1 MIKEETMVTRN
12 MMTIEEELNNE
23 RDTTLIQ
30 IHMNV
35 IEDTDIDNLSDMKK
49 KDIEIE
55 VEIIKGSINVQT
67 IATKVVCSTFQM
79 KVIIEKIDE
88 IKKNG
93 HVRQKNTIE
102 LKKKM
107 VNVHQREIKKFQIHQ
122 ENVTNLQL
130 ISLIRTKMKNLS
142 KKRNHALNRLEFLQN
157 ILTK

>member
-55 VEIIKGSINVQT
+55 VEITKGSINVQT